1 MKRKTLLRGVLL
13 ALLICLLLCPAA
25 VADEFDGS
33 RNGSITLNL
42 TDGKG
47 NAASGGEFWLFRV
60 GDAVVRGSNLCFE
73 LTADF
78 AQTGVSLEDL
88 NASSVAETLAQY
100 AQQHP
105 SLRLQSRSA
114 DRNGRVVFSRVPC
127 GLYLVMQKTPASG
140 YGFERM
146 NAFMAAVP
154 MTNESGT
161 GWNYDVTARPK
172 VEKKPLPTPTR
183 TPGPSTTPPRDSKL
197 PQTGLLVWPVL
208 ALAGLGV
215 VLFAFG
221 WFLRFTGKRHE

>member
-13 ALLICLLLCPAA
+13 ALLICLLLCTAA

-78 AQTGVSLEDL
+78 APTGVSLEDL
-88 NASSVAETLAQY
+88 NSSAVAETLAAY
-100 AQQHP
+100 AQQH
-105 SLRLQSRSA
+105 SGLCLQSRSA
-114 DRNGRVVFSRVPC
+114 DRNGRVGFSRVPC

-146 NAFMAAVP
+146 SAFVAMIP

-161 GWNYDVTARPK
+161 GWDYDVTAKPK
-172 VEKKPLPTPTR
+172 VEKKPTPTPTR
-183 TPGPSTTPPRDSKL
+183 TPGPSTTPPRDTKL
-197 PQTGLLVWPVL
+197 PQTGLLMWPVL

-215 VLFAFG
+215 ALFALG

>member
-1 MKRKTLLRGVLL
+1 MKRKTLLRGLLL

-25 VADEFDGS
+25 MADEADLS

-42 TDGKG
+42 TDSKG

-60 GDAVVRGSNLCFE
+60 GDPVVRNSNLCFE
-73 LTADF
+73 LTDAF
-78 AQTGVSLEDL
+78 APTGVSLEDL
-88 NASSVAETLAQY
+88 NSSAVAETLAAY
-100 AQQHP
+100 AQQH
-105 SLRLQSRSA
+105 SGLRLQSRSA

-127 GLYLVMQKTPASG
+127 GLYLVMQKAPASG

-146 NAFMAAVP
+146 SAFVATIP

-161 GWNYDVTARPK
+161 GWDYDVTAKPK
-172 VEKKPLPTPTR
+172 VEKKPTPTPTR
-183 TPGPSTTPPRDSKL
+183 TPGPSTTPPRDTKL

-215 VLFAFG
+215 ALFALG